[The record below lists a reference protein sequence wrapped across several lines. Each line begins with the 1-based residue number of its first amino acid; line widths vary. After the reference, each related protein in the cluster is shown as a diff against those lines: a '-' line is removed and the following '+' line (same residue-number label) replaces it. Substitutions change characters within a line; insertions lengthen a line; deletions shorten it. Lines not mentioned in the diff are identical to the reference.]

1 MGEATKSKI
10 SVGQRVQHLYYDK
23 IEGVVVAYSCIS
35 KQCLVRWEHTEG
47 TAWYPEQAL
56 LPVVSL
62 ADSAA
67 SESSEGPAASA
78 CSDPVNQPQHYASG
92 EIECIDA
99 IRASM
104 TREAFCGYLKGNVQ
118 KYMWRYEKKINPV
131 EDIKKARW
139 YSERLIKELEDA

>member
-1 MGEATKSKI
+1 MADM
-10 SVGQRVQHLYYDK
+10 V
-23 IEGVVVAYSCIS
+23 
-35 KQCLVRWEHTEG
+35 
-47 TAWYPEQAL
+47 EQ
-56 LPVVSL
+56 PK
-62 ADSAA
+62 
-67 SESSEGPAASA
+67 
-78 CSDPVNQPQHYASG
+78 HYTSG

-104 TREAFCGYLKGNVQ
+104 TKEAFCGYLKGNVQ

>member
-1 MGEATKSKI
+1 MSKCNYQGYCEACAGDDRYPHAGKI
-10 SVGQRVQHLYYDK
+10 IDSPTN
-23 IEGVVVAYSCIS
+23 A
-35 KQCLVRWEHTEG
+35 
-47 TAWYPEQAL
+47 
-56 LPVVSL
+56 PVNH
-62 ADSAA
+62 
-67 SESSEGPAASA
+67 
-78 CSDPVNQPQHYASG
+78 DPVNQPQHYASG

-104 TREAFCGYLKGNVQ
+104 TKEAFCGYLKGNMQ

>member
-1 MGEATKSKI
+1 MGEYK
-10 SVGQRVQHLYYDK
+10 RVQYIGSHHPELMD
-23 IEGVVVAYSCIS
+23 EF
-35 KQCLVRWEHTEG
+35 G
-47 TAWYPEQAL
+47 TAIRRGTRPLHITVQWDNGCECEVFERDL
-56 LPVVSL
+56 KILEPVR
-62 ADSAA
+62 
-67 SESSEGPAASA
+67 
-78 CSDPVNQPQHYASG
+78 DPVNQPQHYASG

-104 TREAFCGYLKGNVQ
+104 TKEAFCGYLKGNVQ

>member
-1 MGEATKSKI
+1 MGKTAIGKRVKYVGSDVKYTGLFGTIIDKSPD
-10 SVGQRVQHLYYDK
+10 GY
-23 IEGVVVAYSCIS
+23 C
-35 KQCLVRWEHTEG
+35 VRWNG
-47 TAWYPEQAL
+47 SMREQWHGFSAL
-56 LPVVSL
+56 LVLWDAES
-62 ADSAA
+62 ADVAA
-67 SESSEGPAASA
+67 RL
-78 CSDPVNQPQHYASG
+78 DPVNQPQHYASG

-104 TREAFCGYLKGNVQ
+104 TKEAFCGYLKGNVQ

>member
-1 MGEATKSKI
+1 MAKTAIGSRVMYVGNDIGYTGLSGTIIDKGHEGYRVRWDGSGLERWHGFSALLVLWAEESVEEATK
-10 SVGQRVQHLYYDK
+10 
-23 IEGVVVAYSCIS
+23 
-35 KQCLVRWEHTEG
+35 
-47 TAWYPEQAL
+47 P
-56 LPVVSL
+56 
-62 ADSAA
+62 
-67 SESSEGPAASA
+67 
-78 CSDPVNQPQHYASG
+78 DPVNQPQHYASG

-104 TREAFCGYLKGNVQ
+104 TKEAFCGYLKGNVQ

>member
-1 MGEATKSKI
+1 MDKTAIGKRVKYVGGDIKYMGLFGTI
-10 SVGQRVQHLYYDK
+10 IDK
-23 IEGVVVAYSCIS
+23 RPDGYC
-35 KQCLVRWEHTEG
+35 VRWNG
-47 TAWYPEQAL
+47 SMREQWHDFSAL
-56 LPVVSL
+56 LVLWDAES
-62 ADSAA
+62 ADVAA
-67 SESSEGPAASA
+67 RL
-78 CSDPVNQPQHYASG
+78 DPVNQPQHYASG

-104 TREAFCGYLKGNVQ
+104 TKEAFCGYLKGNVQ

>member
-1 MGEATKSKI
+1 MIKQYGCFICFDRGTYTGCPSCGLLSTENPT
-10 SVGQRVQHLYYDK
+10 HLVLNHMSFK
-23 IEGVVVAYSCIS
+23 PKAPTS
-35 KQCLVRWEHTEG
+35 T
-47 TAWYPEQAL
+47 T
-56 LPVVSL
+56 
-62 ADSAA
+62 
-67 SESSEGPAASA
+67 
-78 CSDPVNQPQHYASG
+78 DPVNQPQHYASG

-104 TREAFCGYLKGNVQ
+104 TKEAFCGYLKGNVQ